1 MQSKATTVA
10 AYLRELPAERRALLD
25 AVRKVFRANLDQ
37 GIEEVMNYGMIGY
50 VIPHSLY
57 PAGYHCDP
65 SKPFPYGGLASQKNY
80 CSLYLFPVY
89 AEAENWFRAEWKKG
103 GKKLDMGK
111 CCVRFK
117 KLDDLDLDVLARALR
132 RFTIAQTLQTYKQLL
147 ASRTRA
153 QSKSPSGKGL
163 TAPAQRP
170 APAHRPAQ
178 VAAAGQPGVK
188 STRTKPVTPAQP
200 SPAQPSPAKPL
211 GKNSPAK
218 QAAPTKSR
226 TNSPAVA
233 QFKPKRKQVRRG

>member
-25 AVRKVFRANLDQ
+25 AVRKVFRANLDK

-89 AEAENWFRAEWKKG
+89 AEAENWFREEWKKG

-117 KLDDLDLDVLARALR
+117 KLEDLDLDVLARALR
-132 RFTIAQTLQTYKQLL
+132 RFTIAQTLHTYEQLL
-147 ASRTRA
+147 GSRAKPQGTRPA
-153 QSKSPSGKGL
+153 GKRL
-163 TAPAQRP
+163 TAPSKR
-170 APAHRPAQ
+170 HDK
-178 VAAAGQPGVK
+178 AAAATQPQVK
-188 STRTKPVTPAQP
+188 APRTKPVTSPSQRSANLPARN
-200 SPAQPSPAKPL
+200 APAKA
-211 GKNSPAK
+211 GRPAK
-218 QAAPTKSR
+218 TKLAASA
-226 TNSPAVA
+226 SA
-233 QFKPKRKQVRRG
+233 KPKRKQV